1 MTLSL
6 SMVVAINTECN
17 RTIIAGSRLRLIVA
31 IVTIV
36 IICVKRTAL
45 RSRPW

>member
-17 RTIIAGSRLRLIVA
+17 RTIIRSRLRLIVA